1 MNPNTSND
9 DILKNEPSTT
19 SHLRPWRQK
28 ILAVL
33 IPFLIIG
40 AGIAGASYL
49 IKTSP
54 KASRK
59 PPKKTIPLVKVAP
72 IRLQNE
78 QITVKAMGTVVPTR
92 KIELKTSVSGEVIWV
107 HPAFSEGGHLK
118 KGEIIVKI
126 DPSDYR
132 LRVIEKKALVAQA
145 KYALAL
151 ELGHQEV
158 ARREWDLISKGK
170 TVNQAD
176 QDLALRKPHL
186 QKAKAELESTEAS
199 LTQERKNLERT
210 VIKAPFNAMVSE
222 IKVDVGS
229 NLTVQTTLATLTGT
243 DRYWVKVSIPT
254 DRLKW
259 ITIPSQKDQTGSNV
273 TIYQDNNRHNS
284 RLWQG
289 TVVRLM
295 GNLDPQGR
303 MARVLVAVDDPLNLS
318 NDLKKRQPLFM
329 DAFVHADI
337 TGRKVSQVARLAR
350 SNLHENNTVWVMTKE
365 GTLSVRTVS
374 ILFRETESVLVNQ
387 GILAGEELIV
397 SNLPAPVDG
406 MQVRAEKTPLVSQ
419 LQKEK
424 KAS

>member
-9 DILKNEPSTT
+9 DILKNEPLSV
-19 SHLRPWRQK
+19 SQSRPWWQK
-28 ILAVL
+28 ILAVV

-40 AGIAGASYL
+40 AGMAAASYL
-49 IKTSP
+49 INTSP
-54 KASRK
+54 KANRK
-59 PPKKTIPLVKVAP
+59 PPKKMIPLVKVAP

-92 KIELKTSVSGEVIWV
+92 KIELKTSVAGEVIWV
-107 HPAFSEGGHLK
+107 HPTFSEGGNFK

-132 LRVIEKKALVAQA
+132 LRMIEQEAQVAQA

-186 QKAKAELESTEAS
+186 QKAKADLKAAEA
-199 LTQERKNLERT
+199 LLDQERRNLERT

-229 NLTVQTTLATLTGT
+229 NLTAQTTLATLTGT
-243 DRYWVKVSIPT
+243 DRYWVKVSVPT

-259 ITIPSQKDQTGSNV
+259 ITLPSQKDQEGTNV
-273 TIYQDNNRHNS
+273 TIYQGNNRHNNHH
-284 RLWQG
+284 WQG
-289 TVVRLM
+289 KVVRLM
-295 GNLDPQGR
+295 GDLDPKGR

-318 NDLKKRQPLFM
+318 YDSKKGQPLFIG
-329 DAFVHADI
+329 AFVHADI
-337 TGRKVSQVARLAR
+337 TGKQISQVARLAR
-350 SNLHENNTVWVMTKE
+350 SNLHEDNTIWVMTKT

-374 ILFRETESVLVNQ
+374 ILFRDMESVLINKGV
-387 GILAGEELIV
+387 LAGEQLIV

-406 MQVRAEKTPLVSQ
+406 MPIRVDNDPLDRK